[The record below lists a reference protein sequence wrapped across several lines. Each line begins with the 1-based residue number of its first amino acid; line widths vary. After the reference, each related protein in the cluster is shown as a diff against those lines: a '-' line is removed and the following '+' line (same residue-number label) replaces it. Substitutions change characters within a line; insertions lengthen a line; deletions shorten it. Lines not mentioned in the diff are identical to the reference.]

1 MFSVLKDFETETR
14 HNEKSVVERVLNI
27 NFQSETAEESSSSR
41 MKNIKSD
48 DCKLELW
55 RCLSTCIED
64 VVKIM
69 DSRSSILNITQSIL
83 AKIAFHGPKQSLWGS
98 LMTVSS
104 ARNIVR

>member
-1 MFSVLKDFETETR
+1 MKDFETETR
-14 HNEKSVVERVLNI
+14 HNEKSVVERLLSI
-27 NFQSETAEESSSSR
+27 NFQSETAEASSSSSSR
-41 MKNIKSD
+41 VKNIKSD

>member
-1 MFSVLKDFETETR
+1 MKDFETETR
-14 HNEKSVVERVLNI
+14 HNEKSVVERLLSI
-27 NFQSETAEESSSSR
+27 NFQSETAEASSPSSR
-41 MKNIKSD
+41 VKNIKSD